1 MNQKVR
7 WHRNDPSGS
16 VPPSPSRSI
25 HCLGAALHGGGRT
38 VRRGHRCHSLH
49 HLARRQAVHRVIDR
63 REWLCSRP
71 PPMNR
76 STWRDGPG
84 WPDGRPRS
92 RGAPHPGAS
101 LRCSVADG
109 RRRARI
115 WRPVLRTGREV
126 APWQA
131 RDRHEWRPPRA
142 SPWPPVGGQVA
153 HVPRT
158 KTAADAGSC
167 GANRRN
173 ASSAVGRCRWPRT
186 RYRCCATPWPSSHG
200 DRPLRDRSAIDTAFA
215 AACLASAV
223 RPSAVSASLFCHR
236 TIASPSG

>member
-1 MNQKVR
+1 MAPKR
-7 WHRNDPSGS
+7 PERF
-16 VPPSPSRSI
+16 RTTFAEAFK

-71 PPMNR
+71 PPRNR

-142 SPWPPVGGQVA
+142 SPWPPVRGQVA

-158 KTAADAGSC
+158 KTAADAALVERTGGTRPRRLA
-167 GANRRN
+167 GAGGLVRDTDGAQRR
-173 ASSAVGRCRWPRT
+173 GRP
-186 RYRCCATPWPSSHG
+186 ATAT
-200 DRPLRDRSAIDTAFA
+200 DRSAIDTAFA

>member
-1 MNQKVR
+1 MAPKR
-7 WHRNDPSGS
+7 PERF
-16 VPPSPSRSI
+16 RTTFAEAFK

-71 PPMNR
+71 PPRNR

-142 SPWPPVGGQVA
+142 SPWPPVRGQVA

-173 ASSAVGRCRWPRT
+173 ASSAVGRSPVASYAIPMLRNAVAVQPR
-186 RYRCCATPWPSSHG
+186 
-200 DRPLRDRSAIDTAFA
+200 RPTRSAIDTAFA